1 MGFFFLTFAST
12 FLLFVLL
19 IVILTGVRW
28 NLNVV
33 LICISFRTRDV
44 EYFFTYLN
52 FLLWKLSVQ
61 FMCKGLLIIQE
72 GLFQIRRDTGKW
84 CLSAISSFL
93 KDIYTF
99 SLSIHPLIDTLTNS
113 IIRQLQMVLQWM
125 WRYLYSSLFSFFWIR
140 VWDWYS
146 QIIL

>member
-1 MGFFFLTFAST
+1 
-12 FLLFVLL
+12 
-19 IVILTGVRW
+19 
-28 NLNVV
+28 
-33 LICISFRTRDV
+33 V
-44 EYFFTYLN
+44 ENFFTYLN
-52 FLLWKLSVQ
+52 FLLWKLSVP
-61 FMCKGLLIIQE
+61 FMCKGLLIIRE

-93 KDIYTF
+93 KDIYIYIYHIF
-99 SLSIHPLIDTLTNS
+99 LSIHPLLDTLTNS
-113 IIRQLQMVLQWM
+113 IIRQLQMVLQWT